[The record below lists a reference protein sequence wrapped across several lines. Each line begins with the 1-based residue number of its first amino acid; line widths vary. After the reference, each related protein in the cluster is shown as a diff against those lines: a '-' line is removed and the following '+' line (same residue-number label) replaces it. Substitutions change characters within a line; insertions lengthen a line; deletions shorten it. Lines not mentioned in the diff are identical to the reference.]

1 MYSPLKLYIS
11 YYGFDIIV
19 GFDAHED
26 DPLADCALQDEDY
39 EWITTEIVTCCHR
52 LSASMKSQVRYLSV
66 LEGGYDIPAIQRS
79 AICHVRAMLQ
89 STSSEASTDPQ
100 TKGLGET
107 VHSTDISNGALIEKE
122 SSSHFG
128 RKDGEVLAL
137 QEMLNEM
144 GIGDR

>member
-1 MYSPLKLYIS
+1 MAITSWS
-11 YYGFDIIV
+11 

-39 EWITTEIVTCCHR
+39 EWVTTEIVTCCHR

-89 STSSEASTDPQ
+89 SKSPLFEASTEAQ

-107 VHSTDISNGALIEKE
+107 VHSTDIGKGPLVEKE
-122 SSSHFG
+122 SSSHYC

-144 GIGDR
+144 GIDR

>member
-1 MYSPLKLYIS
+1 MRILVTMATLSS
-11 YYGFDIIV
+11 

-39 EWITTEIVTCCHR
+39 EWITTEIVTCCYR

-79 AICHVRAMLQ
+79 SICHVRAMLQ
-89 STSSEASTDPQ
+89 SKSPLCEASTEVK
-100 TKGLGET
+100 TTGLEEA
-107 VHSTDISNGALIEKE
+107 VHSIDINNGPLVEKE
-122 SSSHFG
+122 SSSQYC
-128 RKDGEVLAL
+128 RNDGEVLAL